1 MKKVIHGK
9 VWYWVD
15 TVYDTDFIYD
25 IYEDDYGNQ
34 IKKIVSAR

>member
-1 MKKVIHGK
+1 MKKIINGK

-34 IKKIVSAR
+34 IKRIVSAR